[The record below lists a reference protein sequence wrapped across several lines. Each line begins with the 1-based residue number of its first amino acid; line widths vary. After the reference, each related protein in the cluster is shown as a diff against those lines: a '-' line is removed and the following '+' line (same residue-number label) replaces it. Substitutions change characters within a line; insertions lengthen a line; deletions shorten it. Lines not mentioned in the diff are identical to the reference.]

1 MITKCYDYEEIDYM
15 GLDGIRDVRG
25 GDGAEDVCCCQ
36 CGGSC
41 AYQGGSLSIP
51 TITIGRVR
59 TIGDT
64 GL

>member
-41 AYQGGSLSIP
+41 AYQGGSYP
-51 TITIGRVR
+51 FYWE
-59 TIGDT
+59 
-64 GL
+64 